1 MGPIGHAA
9 ASLGLGGVAW
19 AATGSPLALPVAVT
33 TGVLVDLDHV
43 IDFFDSKDQG
53 RRSHMFRPFHAWEY
67 LLLTLVV
74 LLIFSQHPLL
84 LVAFLGYLSHLLL
97 DQFVNR
103 VHPLAYFIVFR
114 AAHGFRRR
122 HLTPYYFSASYQN
135 VAEAMPWW
143 GKLEPSIWRL
153 VEHLRHGK
161 R

>member
-1 MGPIGHAA
+1 MGPIGHTA

-43 IDFFDSKDQG
+43 IDFFDSRDQG

-67 LLLTLVV
+67 LLLALV
-74 LLIFSQHPLL
+74 LLLTFSQHPLF

-97 DQFVNR
+97 DQFANQ
-103 VHPLAYFIVFR
+103 VHPLAYFIVYR
-114 AAHGFRRR
+114 AAHRFRRR
-122 HLTPYYFSASYQN
+122 QLSAYVFSESYPQ
-135 VAEAMPWW
+135 VEEAVPWW
-143 GKLEPSIWRL
+143 GRLEPSIWRL
-153 VEHLRHGK
+153 VESLRHGK